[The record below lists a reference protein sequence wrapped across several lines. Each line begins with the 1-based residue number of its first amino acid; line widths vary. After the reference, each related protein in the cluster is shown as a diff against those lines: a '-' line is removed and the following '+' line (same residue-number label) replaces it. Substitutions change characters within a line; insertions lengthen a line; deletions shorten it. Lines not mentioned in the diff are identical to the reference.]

1 MNENSVITKTRRR
14 KLCMAASDPEKPL
27 AVITHVAFG
36 NGGVNG
42 SGEPL
47 VPLETQTAL
56 NSELARYEVESVTYP
71 AETTARYAVTIPKD
85 ALVARRSARQRW
97 WTAMGMWWP
106 SRPCTPRRRM
116 KMSASPLSLTMNFNL
131 EVTAHGRRVLHSP
144 GKPGV

>member
-1 MNENSVITKTRRR
+1 MYPWKH
-14 KLCMAASDPEKPL
+14 K
-27 AVITHVAFG
+27 
-36 NGGVNG
+36 
-42 SGEPL
+42 
-47 VPLETQTAL
+47 TAL

-85 ALVARRSARQRW
+85 ALVGEEISEAALVDSDGDVVA
-97 WTAMGMWWP
+97 

>member
-56 NSELARYEVESVTYP
+56 NSELARYEESLGRTGG
-71 AETTARYAVTIPKD
+71 RGD
-85 ALVARRSARQRW
+85 QRGSAGGQRW
-97 WTAMGMWWP
+97 GCGGHQDHVP
-106 SRPCTPRRRM
+106 Q
-116 KMSASPLSLTMNFNL
+116 
-131 EVTAHGRRVLHSP
+131 EEG
-144 GKPGV
+144 

>member
-71 AETTARYAVTIPKD
+71 AETTARYAVTIPKGRTGGRGD
-85 ALVARRSARQRW
+85 QRGSAGGQRW
-97 WTAMGMWWP
+97 GCGGHQDHVP
-106 SRPCTPRRRM
+106 Q
-116 KMSASPLSLTMNFNL
+116 
-131 EVTAHGRRVLHSP
+131 EEG
-144 GKPGV
+144 

>member
-36 NGGVNG
+36 NGGVNE

-85 ALVARRSARQRW
+85 AMVGEEINEAALVDSDGDVVAIKTMYPKKSFTQSRKVRSIMRGPFARFRTPIRYGPAR
-97 WTAMGMWWP
+97 
-106 SRPCTPRRRM
+106 
-116 KMSASPLSLTMNFNL
+116 L
-131 EVTAHGRRVLHSP
+131 
-144 GKPGV
+144 

>member
-36 NGGVNG
+36 NGGVNE

-85 ALVARRSARQRW
+85 AMVGEEINEAALVDRDVVAI
-97 WTAMGMWWP
+97 
-106 SRPCTPRRRM
+106 
-116 KMSASPLSLTMNFNL
+116 KTMYPKKKDEDVSFTF
-131 EVTAHGRRVLHSP
+131 EFDDEF
-144 GKPGV
+144 

>member
-36 NGGVNG
+36 NGGVNE

-47 VPLETQTAL
+47 VPLKTQTAL
-56 NSELARYEVESVTYP
+56 NSELVRYEVESVTYP

-85 ALVARRSARQRW
+85 AMVGEEINEAALVDSDGDVVAI
-97 WTAMGMWWP
+97 
-106 SRPCTPRRRM
+106 
-116 KMSASPLSLTMNFNL
+116 KTMYPKKKDEDVSFTF
-131 EVTAHGRRVLHSP
+131 EFDDEF
-144 GKPGV
+144 

>member
-47 VPLETQTAL
+47 VP
-56 NSELARYEVESVTYP
+56 ARYEVESVTYP

-85 ALVARRSARQRW
+85 ALVGEEISEAALVDSDGDVVAI
-97 WTAMGMWWP
+97 
-106 SRPCTPRRRM
+106 
-116 KMSASPLSLTMNFNL
+116 KTMYPKKKDEDVSFTF
-131 EVTAHGRRVLHSP
+131 EFDDEF
-144 GKPGV
+144 

>member
-36 NGGVNG
+36 NGGVNE

-56 NSELARYEVESVTYP
+56 NRELARYEVESVTYP
-71 AETTARYAVTIPKD
+71 DETTARYAVTIPQNELVGGEINEA
-85 ALVARRSARQRW
+85 ALVDSAGDVVAIKNMY
-97 WTAMGMWWP
+97 TKKKDEDV
-106 SRPCTPRRRM
+106 SFTFEFDD
-116 KMSASPLSLTMNFNL
+116 NF
-131 EVTAHGRRVLHSP
+131 
-144 GKPGV
+144 

>member
-47 VPLETQTAL
+47 VSPGNTDGPQQRT
-56 NSELARYEVESVTYP
+56 
-71 AETTARYAVTIPKD
+71 
-85 ALVARRSARQRW
+85 RS
-97 WTAMGMWWP
+97 
-106 SRPCTPRRRM
+106 
-116 KMSASPLSLTMNFNL
+116 L
-131 EVTAHGRRVLHSP
+131 EVV
-144 GKPGV
+144 KQ

>member
-1 MNENSVITKTRRR
+1 MTKKGAP
-14 KLCMAASDPEKPL
+14 KLKNGEVNPIYRTTTVSDTSYHSLRIAADNDPEKPL

-85 ALVARRSARQRW
+85 ALVGEEISEAALVDSDGDVVAI
-97 WTAMGMWWP
+97 
-106 SRPCTPRRRM
+106 
-116 KMSASPLSLTMNFNL
+116 KTMYPKKKDEDVSFTF
-131 EVTAHGRRVLHSP
+131 EFDDEF
-144 GKPGV
+144 

>member
-85 ALVARRSARQRW
+85 ALVDSDGDVVAI
-97 WTAMGMWWP
+97 
-106 SRPCTPRRRM
+106 
-116 KMSASPLSLTMNFNL
+116 KTMYPKKKDEDVSFTF
-131 EVTAHGRRVLHSP
+131 EFDDEF
-144 GKPGV
+144 

>member
-56 NSELARYEVESVTYP
+56 NSELARY
-71 AETTARYAVTIPKD
+71 AVTIPKD
-85 ALVARRSARQRW
+85 ALVGEEISEAALVDSDGDVVAI
-97 WTAMGMWWP
+97 
-106 SRPCTPRRRM
+106 
-116 KMSASPLSLTMNFNL
+116 KTMYPKKKDEDVSFTF
-131 EVTAHGRRVLHSP
+131 EFDDEF
-144 GKPGV
+144 

>member
-85 ALVARRSARQRW
+85 ALVGEEISEAALVDSDGDVP
-97 WTAMGMWWP
+97 T
-106 SRPCTPRRRM
+106 
-116 KMSASPLSLTMNFNL
+116 
-131 EVTAHGRRVLHSP
+131 
-144 GKPGV
+144 